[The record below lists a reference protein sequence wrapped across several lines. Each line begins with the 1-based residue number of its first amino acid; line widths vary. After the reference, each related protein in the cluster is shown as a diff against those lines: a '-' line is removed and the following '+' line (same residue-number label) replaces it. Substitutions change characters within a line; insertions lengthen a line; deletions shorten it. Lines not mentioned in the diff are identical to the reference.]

1 MAHTVE
7 LKSMRGFDLSIF
19 EFPQVA
25 VFHCPED
32 YPRRTVGR
40 IFDCG
45 QPTNVVIVA
54 RDITDLLNDVMEHTN
69 MTWFARGD
77 EDERAV
83 VGVFM

>member
-1 MAHTVE
+1 MYDVKI
-7 LKSMRGFDLSIF
+7 KSIKNVNLNAF
-19 EFPQVA
+19 EMPQVA

-45 QPTNVVIVA
+45 QPTNVVIVV
-54 RDITDLLNDVMEHTN
+54 RDITDLMNDVMEHTN